1 MKVSD
6 WGNYPIIE
14 SDIRSFSAIKDL
26 RNVLSD
32 FQSSIPRGL
41 GRCYGD
47 SALWRKIVSSLKFN
61 RMLEFREEQGILTCE
76 AGASLKE
83 IVEVF
88 VPRGWFLPV
97 TPGTK
102 HVTVGGAIASDVH
115 GKNHHKEG
123 AFSDHLVS
131 VDIMLPEGSVITCSK
146 TENPEIYRG
155 LCGGMGLTGIILKAT
170 LKLKKIESAYI
181 KQKVL
186 KARDINEVMEMFEK
200 YDNMTY
206 SVAWI
211 DCLAKGRS
219 SGRSILMLG
228 EHATAGDIKGLV
240 PANPLAVKEGKPLHL
255 PFSFPGFILN
265 SFTAKAFNSLYY
277 FRKPKEQDSIVDHNA
292 FFFPLDSIDNWNKLY
307 GRAGFLQYQFVLP
320 EAVAAKG
327 LKEILGRIGN
337 SGMGSF
343 LAVLKLM
350 GKENS
355 NLISFPM
362 KGYTLALDF
371 PITAG
376 LFPFLDELDKIVLE
390 YGGRLYLAKDSRM
403 SSDMFRQSYKR
414 AEEFASFKYKI
425 DREGKF
431 RSLQSERLG
440 F

>member
-1 MKVSD
+1 MKIAD

-14 SDIRSFSAIKDL
+14 SDIRSFSTIENL
-26 RNVLSD
+26 RSVLFD
-32 FQSSIPRGL
+32 FQTAITRGL

-47 SALWRKIVSSLKFN
+47 SALWRNIISSLKLN
-61 RMLEFREEQGILTCE
+61 RMLEFKEEQGILTCE
-76 AGASLKE
+76 AGVSLKE
-83 IVEVF
+83 ILELF
-88 VPRGWFLPV
+88 SPRGWFLPV

-102 HVTVGGAIASDVH
+102 FVTVGGAIASDVH

-131 VDIMLPEGSVITCSK
+131 VDIMLPDGSIKKCSPE
-146 TENPEIYRG
+146 ENPEYFRG
-155 LCGGMGLTGIILKAT
+155 VCGGMGLTGIILKAT

-186 KARDINEVMEMFEK
+186 KARDINEAMELFEK

-228 EHATAGDIKGLV
+228 EHAAVSDIKGLV
-240 PANPLAVKEGKPLHL
+240 PVDPLAVKEKKTLHL
-255 PFSFPGFILN
+255 PFSLPGFILN
-265 SFTAKAFNSLYY
+265 KFTAKAFNFLYY
-277 FRKPKEQDSIVDHNA
+277 LKKQEEQDSIIDYNA
-292 FFFPLDSIDNWNKLY
+292 FFYPLDSIDNWNKLY
-307 GRAGFLQYQFVLP
+307 GPAGFLQYQFVLP

-327 LKEILGRIGN
+327 LKEILGRIGA
-337 SGMGSF
+337 SGRGSF

-376 LFPFLDELDKIVLE
+376 LFPFLDGLDKIVLE

-403 SSDMFRQSYKR
+403 SSNMFRQSYKR
-414 AEEFASFKYKI
+414 AEEFAIFKYKI
-425 DREGKF
+425 DKHGKF

-440 F
+440 L